1 MRFNDKGHFN
11 LPVGKRDFNEVIES
25 KLVRFLEALR
35 NQNNELR
42 CGDFRSFDFE
52 LLTGKSVVYC
62 DPPYLITTAT
72 YNEKAGWTENDE
84 MDLLE
89 LLDRLNERN
98 IKFALSNVLKH
109 EGKENVLLDRWIEQH
124 DYHVHHL
131 FMDYHYSNYQKKTKK
146 ADSEEVLITN
156 F

>member
-1 MRFNDKGHFN
+1 M
-11 LPVGKRDFNEVIES
+11 
-25 KLVRFLEALR
+25 
-35 NQNNELR
+35 

-52 LLTGKSVVYC
+52 MLTDKSVVYC

-72 YNEKAGWTENDE
+72 YNEKAGWTEKNE
-84 MDLLE
+84 IDLLK
-89 LLDRLNERN
+89 LLDSLNERN

-109 EGKENVLLDRWIEQH
+109 EGKENVLLARWIGQR

-131 FMDYHYSNYQKKTKK
+131 FMDYHYSNYQKKAKK